1 MLFRLAWKDFKRI
14 LGINLL
20 EILLLVAVFLTAI
33 SIVSAV
39 QIKFKKYSV
48 LSQYLD
54 ENGVYIE
61 SGYLS
66 QEKNGNNVLLRDE
79 QELKE
84 YFPEINSVLSVEQV
98 WDMTVTERDLPI
110 TLWCYSEAVVNSF
123 SPSMESGRWFQKSDM
138 DSDMLKA
145 VVTYNENDLKPGDIV
160 TLETGLSDAKE
171 KVEII
176 GVMEDNESLFYTS
189 MTGSSYGDY
198 RDCYYVYNYEAEEKN
213 VLMILADQQ
222 ILNGEEKG
230 DFEVLNYR
238 LNRTAGFQKEMTG
251 GTLLTF
257 GNDISQNVIDQD
269 MEKLKRDSA
278 IYRIYSL
285 PEMKN
290 NSWNYI
296 LEELHNYFPV
306 FVCIFIFVLIAA
318 ISANTITVKKQ
329 LKNYAIYNICGLP
342 WKSCAAISL
351 CGACIISGI
360 AFVMVAFA
368 ISFLKNTGSI
378 ENTAL
383 QLGWWQLLVCGM
395 VIFSYILLAWLI
407 PLSIVRNTS
416 TKEII
421 TNNR

>member
-39 QIKFKKYSV
+39 QVKFKKYSV

-138 DSDMLKA
+138 DTDMLKA

-198 RDCYYVYNYEAEEKN
+198 RDCYYVYNYEAEGKN

-230 DFEVLNYR
+230 NFEVLNYR

-257 GNDISQNVIDQD
+257 GNDISQNVIDQA

-285 PEMKN
+285 PEMKD

-329 LKNYAIYNICGLP
+329 LKNYAVYNICGLP

-351 CGACIISGI
+351 CGACITSGI

-368 ISFLKNTGSI
+368 ISFLKNTGRI
-378 ENTAL
+378 GNTAL

>member
-20 EILLLVAVFLTAI
+20 EILLLIAVFLTAI

-48 LSQYLD
+48 LSEYLNK
-54 ENGVYIE
+54 NGVYIE
-61 SGYLS
+61 SGYLA
-66 QEKNGNNVLLRDE
+66 QENNGNNVLLRDE
-79 QELKE
+79 KELKE

-98 WDMTVTERDLPI
+98 WDMTVTERDLPV
-110 TLWCYSEAVVNSF
+110 TLWCYSEAVVNAF

-145 VVTYNENDLKPGDIV
+145 VITYNENDLKPGDIV
-160 TLETGLSDAKE
+160 TLETGMSGAKE

-176 GVMEDNESLFYTS
+176 GVMKDNESLFYTS

-198 RDCYYVYNYEAEEKN
+198 RDCYYVYNYEAEGKN

-230 DFEVLNYR
+230 NFEVLNYR

-257 GNDISQNVIDQD
+257 DNDVSQDVIDQD
-269 MEKLKRDSA
+269 VEKLKKASA

-285 PEMKN
+285 SQMKD

-306 FVCIFIFVLIAA
+306 FICIFIFVLIAA

-329 LKNYAIYNICGLP
+329 LKNYAVYNICGLP
-342 WKSCAAISL
+342 WKKCAAISL
-351 CGACIISGI
+351 CGACITSGV
-360 AFVMVAFA
+360 AFVIVAFGVF
-368 ISFLKNTGSI
+368 FLKNAGSI

-383 QLGWWQLLVCGM
+383 QLGWWQLLVCYM
-395 VIFSYILLAWLI
+395 VILSYILLAWLI
-407 PLSIVRNTS
+407 PLGIVRNTS
-416 TKEII
+416 AKEII
-421 TNNR
+421 ANNR